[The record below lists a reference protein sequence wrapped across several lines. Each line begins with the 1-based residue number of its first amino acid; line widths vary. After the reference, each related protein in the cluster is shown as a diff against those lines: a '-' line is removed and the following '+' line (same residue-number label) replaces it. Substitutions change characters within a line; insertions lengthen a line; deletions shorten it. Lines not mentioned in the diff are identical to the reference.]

1 MKKDQP
7 RAEDYLQK
15 RAWKKFLM
23 SLPIGKT
30 KGYPF
35 QSANDLTTIRV
46 RAAQLNKTEDC
57 DRRFAVSIDFDTK
70 VATITANNK

>member
-7 RAEDYLQK
+7 KSEDYLTK

-35 QSANDLTTIRV
+35 QSANDLNTIRV
-46 RAAQLNKTEDC
+46 RATQLNSDDDC
-57 DRRFAVSIDFDTK
+57 PKKFSVAIDFDTK
-70 VATITANNK
+70 IATITTSNK